1 MNTLGVFAVI
11 LLGVNALGGVFLG
24 IWYFRAQMMRDWVS
38 TIGVVTDRHGNVG
51 GGLPHY
57 YPTFMW
63 QDQTGRWHRRTSN
76 VGASLQ
82 PSPGKPV
89 PVKYDPANPD
99 RAVMDTFSQSGAVFK
114 VIGLVICGLGSL
126 MTVAVFFMVN
136 AMSSATTP

>member
-1 MNTLGVFAVI
+1 M
-11 LLGVNALGGVFLG
+11 
-24 IWYFRAQMMRDWVS
+24 
-38 TIGVVTDRHGNVG
+38 
-51 GGLPHY
+51 PHY

-114 VIGLVICGLGSL
+114 VIGLVVCGLGTL
-126 MTVAVFFMVN
+126 MTVAVFFTVN
-136 AMSSATTP
+136 AMPSATTP